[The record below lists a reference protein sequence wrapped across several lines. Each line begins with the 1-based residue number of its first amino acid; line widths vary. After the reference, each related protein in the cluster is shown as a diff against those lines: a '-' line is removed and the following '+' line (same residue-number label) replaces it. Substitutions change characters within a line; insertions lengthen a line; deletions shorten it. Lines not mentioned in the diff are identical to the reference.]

1 MRGGISAL
9 VVFIGDS
16 GRVEV
21 TGPNVGRSSQGVTVL
36 QEMAMATQAAPHYE
50 SAVRAMSQAAAE
62 AELTHAPV
70 RLAYWRMAALDG
82 LLARL
87 EELRLAGERVVPED
101 IRELVVGYAQR
112 YDAQLSDRI
121 DQAIGDDL
129 NAVHDALF
137 EAQGRVMLELAE
149 LRRGADRQGLAPPP
163 PPGGGQ
169 SPPPH

>member
-21 TGPNVGRSSQGVTVL
+21 TSPNVGRSSQRVTVL
-36 QEMAMATQAAPHYE
+36 QGMAMSTKAAPHYE

-70 RLAYWRMAALDG
+70 RLAYWRMAALDT

-87 EELRLAGERVVPED
+87 EELRLAGERVLPDD
-101 IRELVVGYAQR
+101 IRDQVVTYAARNDAELV
-112 YDAQLSDRI
+112 DQLHR
-121 DQAIGDDL
+121 
-129 NAVHDALF
+129 
-137 EAQGRVMLELAE
+137 
-149 LRRGADRQGLAPPP
+149 
-163 PPGGGQ
+163 
-169 SPPPH
+169 

>member
-1 MRGGISAL
+1 
-9 VVFIGDS
+9 
-16 GRVEV
+16 
-21 TGPNVGRSSQGVTVL
+21 VL
-36 QEMAMATQAAPHYE
+36 QEMAMATQTAPHYE

-70 RLAYWRMAALDG
+70 RLAYWRISALDE

-112 YDAQLSDRI
+112 HDPQLSGRI

-129 NAVHDALF
+129 NTVHDAVF

-149 LRRGADRQGLAPPP
+149 LRRVPNWQDLDLTLE
-163 PPGGGQ
+163 PGDDEAA
-169 SPPPH
+169 